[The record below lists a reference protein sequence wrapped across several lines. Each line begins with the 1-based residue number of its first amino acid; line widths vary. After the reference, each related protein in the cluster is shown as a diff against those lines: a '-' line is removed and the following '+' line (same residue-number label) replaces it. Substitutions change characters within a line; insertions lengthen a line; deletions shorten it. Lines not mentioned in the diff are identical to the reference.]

1 MDISSIISK
10 LDISTF
16 KVFILRIFGGAEAVY
31 EYVAEKANTAI
42 NALMEAHGEKVQLI
56 REKLATISRFMD
68 KYIGYLPSIW
78 LPYAKALNTAIYEV
92 YEATADNNISVE
104 ERKAIIDKAKL
115 AYSEFMAD

>member
-1 MDISSIISK
+1 MNITSILKK
-10 LDISTF
+10 LDISSF
-16 KVFILRIFGGAEAVY
+16 KVFVLRIFGGAEAVY

-92 YEATADNNISVE
+92 YEATADNNISAE
-104 ERKAIIDKAKL
+104 ERKAIIDNAKL

>member
-1 MDISSIISK
+1 MDITSIIKK
-10 LDISTF
+10 LDISGF
-16 KVFILRIFGGAEAVY
+16 KVFVLRIFGGKDAVY
-31 EYVAEKANTAI
+31 EYIAEKANTAV

-56 REKLATISRFMD
+56 REKLATISRFME

-92 YEATADNNISVE
+92 YEATADNNISAE

>member
-1 MDISSIISK
+1 MDISSIIKK
-10 LDISTF
+10 LDISSF

-31 EYVAEKANTAI
+31 EYIAEKANTAI
-42 NALMEAHGEKVQLI
+42 NALMKVNSEKVQLI

-68 KYIGYLPSIW
+68 KYIGFLPSVW
-78 LPYAKALNTAIYEV
+78 LPYAKALNEAVCEV
-92 YEATADNNISVE
+92 YAATADNNISAE